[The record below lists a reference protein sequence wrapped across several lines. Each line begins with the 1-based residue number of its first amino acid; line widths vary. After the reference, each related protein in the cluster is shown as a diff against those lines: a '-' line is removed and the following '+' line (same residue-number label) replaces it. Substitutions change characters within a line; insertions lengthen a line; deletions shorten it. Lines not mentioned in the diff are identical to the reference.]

1 MQELLLKDLPD
12 PSQARRYSRRPSM
25 NEAPTS
31 NGSCSGKAG
40 NVVESVGADLSQE
53 GWCPN
58 IDDARDRPRVVV
70 EGLSAAWEN
79 GEASN
84 TQMSLEYCVTLFM
97 WFFVCKE
104 WREADLEEYLL

>member
-1 MQELLLKDLPD
+1 MHIDIQFQFHTFYMQELLLKDLPD

-53 GWCPN
+53 GWYPN
-58 IDDARDRPRVVV
+58 IDDARERPRVVV

-79 GEASN
+79 EEASN
-84 TQMSLEYCVTLFM
+84 T
-97 WFFVCKE
+97 
-104 WREADLEEYLL
+104 